1 MDEITV
7 SIICVTYCHEKY
19 LRKTL
24 DGFLSQKTD
33 FKFEILVHDDAS
45 GDDTPNIM
53 REYEQKYPDIVR
65 AVYQKENKYSKGVR
79 ITDEILLPMVRGKY
93 MAFCEGDDYWCD
105 ENKLQKQVDFL
116 ESHPDYTVCVH
127 NTRNIYLKSGKT
139 EIPYGDKEKDLTL
152 EDVVRCGSQ
161 SFHYS
166 SQLVRTD
173 FYKKLPAF
181 ATMTVMVEDYPD
193 SIYYVLDGKV
203 FYMPEIMSVHI
214 IGTET
219 SWTRTIL
226 PFHETRA
233 QFYQDNVDML
243 KAANEY
249 SDHKYDDLFTE
260 AIEFNEYNILQS
272 KQDYKSLVKVKKYYK
287 REMFIVR
294 VIYRLFSWFPFLIKI
309 SNFIRER

>member
-1 MDEITV
+1 MDEIAV

-19 LRKTL
+19 LRKAL

-45 GDDTPNIM
+45 GDETPNIM

-65 AVYQKENKYSKGVR
+65 AVYQKENLYSKGVR

-105 ENKLQKQVDFL
+105 DNKLQKQFDFL
-116 ESHPDYTVCVH
+116 ESHPEYTVCVH
-127 NTRNIYLKSGKT
+127 NTRDMYLKSGKSV
-139 EIPYGDKEKDLTL
+139 IPFGDKEKDLTL
-152 EDVVRCGSQ
+152 EDVVMRGSQ

-173 FYKKLPAF
+173 FYKKLPEF
-181 ATMTVMVEDYPD
+181 VKLGGMVEDYPD
-193 SIYYVLDGKV
+193 SVYYVLDGRV

-233 QFYQDNVDML
+233 QFYTDIINML

-249 SDHKYDDLFTE
+249 SEHKYDALFTE
-260 AIEFNEYNILQS
+260 AIEFNEYNRLQAR
-272 KQDYKSLVKVKKYYK
+272 QDYKSLVKVKKYYG
-287 REMFIVR
+287 REIFIVR
-294 VIYRLFSWFPFLIKI
+294 VIYKLFSWFPFLIKI

>member
-19 LRKTL
+19 LRKAL

-45 GDDTPNIM
+45 GDGTPNIM
-53 REYEQKYPDIVR
+53 KEYEQKYPDIVR
-65 AVYQKENKYSKGVR
+65 AVYQKENKYSQGVR

-105 ENKLQKQVDFL
+105 DHKLQKQVDFL

-139 EIPYGDKEKDLTL
+139 EIPYGDKEKDLAL
-152 EDVVRCGSQ
+152 EDVVRRGSQ

-173 FYKKLPAF
+173 FYKKLPGF

-193 SIYYVLDGKV
+193 SVYYVLDGKV

-219 SWTRTIL
+219 SWTRNIL

-249 SDHKYDDLFTE
+249 SDYKYNDIFTE
-260 AIEFNEYNILQS
+260 AIEFNEYNVLQS

-287 REMFIVR
+287 RENLIVR
-294 VIYRLFSWFPFLIKI
+294 VIYKLFSWFPFLIKI